1 MDLKSKIR
9 VALGLEEP
17 TTEVN
22 LAMEA
27 RLEDGTIVVS
37 EANEL
42 VAGVDISILAE
53 DGTLIPLPAGEYK
66 TEAGVGFSVVDE
78 GVVAEIYEEEPAEE
92 EETEDPA
99 EDVEATE
106 EVEMSTEEET
116 EETTET
122 EEEEVVEAVD
132 LKAEVVEEI
141 GTVIKE
147 LLSEVKADLS
157 RLEAELNE
165 VKASKDEVE
174 AKNTELSKQ
183 VEELSQEPAAKPV
196 NTHKFNAVSKVELS
210 KPYSQMTVKERIKY
224 NLNN

>member
-17 TTEVN
+17 TTEVA

-78 GVVAEIYEEEPAEE
+78 GVVAEIYEEEPADE
-92 EETEDPA
+92 EETEEPA

-106 EVEMSTEEET
+106 EVEMSTEET

-122 EEEEVVEAVD
+122 EEEVVEAVD

>member
-17 TTEVN
+17 TTEVA

-78 GVVAEIYEEEPAEE
+78 GVVAEIYDEEPAEE
-92 EETEDPA
+92 EETEEPA

-106 EVEMSTEEET
+106 EVEMSTEE
-116 EETTET
+116 TTEN
-122 EEEEVVEAVD
+122 EEEVVEAVD

-196 NTHKFNAVSKVELS
+196 NTHKFNTVSKVELS

>member
-17 TTEVN
+17 TTEVK

-27 RLEDGTIVVS
+27 QLEDGTIIVS

-66 TEAGVGFSVVDE
+66 TDAGVGFSVVDE
-78 GVVAEIYEEEPAEE
+78 GVVAEIYDQEPAEE
-92 EETEDPA
+92 EEEA
-99 EDVEATE
+99 EEVEATE
-106 EVEMSTEEET
+106 EVEMSTEET
-116 EETTET
+116 EEDT
-122 EEEEVVEAVD
+122 VEQVD

-183 VEELSQEPAAKPV
+183 VEELSQEPAANPV
-196 NTHKFNAVSKVELS
+196 NTHKFNTVAKVELS
-210 KPYSQMTVKERIKY
+210 KPYSAMTVKERIKY

>member
-17 TTEVN
+17 TTEVK

-27 RLEDGTIVVS
+27 QLEDGTIIVS

-66 TEAGVGFSVVDE
+66 TDAGVGFSVV
-78 GVVAEIYEEEPAEE
+78 AEIYDQEPAEE
-92 EETEDPA
+92 EEEEA
-99 EDVEATE
+99 EEVEATE
-106 EVEMSTEEET
+106 EVEMSTEET
-116 EETTET
+116 EEDT
-122 EEEEVVEAVD
+122 VEQVD

-183 VEELSQEPAAKPV
+183 VEELSQEPAANPV
-196 NTHKFNAVSKVELS
+196 NTHKFNTVAKVELS
-210 KPYSQMTVKERIKY
+210 KPYSAMTVKERIKY

>member
-17 TTEVN
+17 TTEVA

-78 GVVAEIYEEEPAEE
+78 GVVAEIYDEEPAEE
-92 EETEDPA
+92 EETEEPA

-106 EVEMSTEEET
+106 EVEMSTEET
-116 EETTET
+116 EETTEN
-122 EEEEVVEAVD
+122 EEEVVEQVD

>member
-78 GVVAEIYEEEPAEE
+78 GVVAEIYAEEVEEETEEPAEE
-92 EETEDPA
+92 
-99 EDVEATE
+99 VEATE

>member
-17 TTEVN
+17 TTEVA

-92 EETEDPA
+92 EETEEPA
-99 EDVEATE
+99 EE
-106 EVEMSTEEET
+106 
-116 EETTET
+116 
-122 EEEEVVEAVD
+122 VEAVD

-196 NTHKFNAVSKVELS
+196 NTHKFNTVSKVEHF

>member
-17 TTEVN
+17 TTEVA

-78 GVVAEIYEEEPAEE
+78 GVVAEIYAEEVEEETEEPAEE
-92 EETEDPA
+92 
-99 EDVEATE
+99 VEATE

-132 LKAEVVEEI
+132 LTAEVVEEI

>member
-17 TTEVN
+17 TTEVK

-27 RLEDGTIVVS
+27 QLEDGTIIVS

-66 TEAGVGFSVVDE
+66 TDAGVGFSVVDE
-78 GVVAEIYEEEPAEE
+78 GVVAEIYDQEPAEE
-92 EETEDPA
+92 EEEEA
-99 EDVEATE
+99 EEVEATE
-106 EVEMSTEEET
+106 EVEMSTEET
-116 EETTET
+116 EEDT
-122 EEEEVVEAVD
+122 VEQVD

-183 VEELSQEPAAKPV
+183 VEELSQEPAANPV
-196 NTHKFNAVSKVELS
+196 NTHKFNTVAKVELS
-210 KPYSQMTVKERIKY
+210 KPYSAMTVKERIKY